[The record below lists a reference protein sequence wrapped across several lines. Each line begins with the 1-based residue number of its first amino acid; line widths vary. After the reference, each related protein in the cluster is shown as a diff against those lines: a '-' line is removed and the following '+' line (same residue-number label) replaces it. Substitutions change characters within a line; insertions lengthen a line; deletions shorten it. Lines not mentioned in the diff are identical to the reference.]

1 MRNKLILTF
10 GMLLGVIFLGTAQQT
25 LSQKEALVV
34 KETVIQKSNTTETI
48 VSSFKQYKHLDFLSK
63 DIISD
68 GKLIFKAPNTIKW
81 EYKTPFKYSVIF
93 KNDQLLINDNGDK
106 SQIDL
111 SSNKSFKQLNSL
123 IIKSVKG
130 DMFDESQFKIS
141 YFKKSNY
148 IVKFDPIHKD
158 LKSFINSF
166 EITFDKITF
175 DVLSV
180 KMVESSEDYTLIK
193 FIEQKLNS
201 PVSDAIFNH

>member
-1 MRNKLILTF
+1 MLNKLLLTF
-10 GMLLGVIFLGTAQQT
+10 GMLLGVVYLSTAQQT
-25 LSQKEALVV
+25 LSQKEALLV
-34 KETVIQKSNTTETI
+34 KESIVQKSNTTNSI

-111 SSNKSFKQLNSL
+111 SSNKAFKQLNNL

-141 YFKKSNY
+141 YFKNTNY
-148 IVKFDPIHKD
+148 IVKFDPIDKD